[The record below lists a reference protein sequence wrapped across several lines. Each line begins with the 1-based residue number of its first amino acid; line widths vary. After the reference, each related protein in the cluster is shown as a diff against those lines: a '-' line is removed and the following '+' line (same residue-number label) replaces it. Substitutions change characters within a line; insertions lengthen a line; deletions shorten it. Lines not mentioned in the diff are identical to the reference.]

1 MAGRIVPGRLA
12 AAQCSRSILDLI
24 DPFSI
29 EFLGYQ
35 MMTSDWQSPH
45 QRYVAEHLQAQVTP
59 KGKVLSLDGFM
70 NLSALAEPRPGYAVS
85 GLTEANVALTRCG
98 LGSPSDHLRRSFVPA
113 FPRGTPPS
121 DPL

>member
-29 EFLGYQ
+29 EFLGCQ
-35 MMTSDWQSPH
+35 MMTSDWQSPD

-59 KGKVLSLDGFM
+59 KGKVLQQ
-70 NLSALAEPRPGYAVS
+70 E
-85 GLTEANVALTRCG
+85 EKW
-98 LGSPSDHLRRSFVPA
+98 RRGRDSSKS
-113 FPRGTPPS
+113 TQYLEIS
-121 DPL
+121 